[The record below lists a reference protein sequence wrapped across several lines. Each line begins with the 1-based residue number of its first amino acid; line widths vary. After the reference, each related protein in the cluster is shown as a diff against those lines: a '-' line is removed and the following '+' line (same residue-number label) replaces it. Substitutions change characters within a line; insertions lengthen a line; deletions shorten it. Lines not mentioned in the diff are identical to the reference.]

1 MIYSDKKLTN
11 MEAHDNE
18 LPIQTSLQPQLRE
31 KLWWKNEE
39 SEQILNRGYLLKGE
53 TVEGAIERVCAAA
66 AKRLYK
72 PELKESFMEM
82 VERGWMSLSSPIWA
96 NMGTERGLP
105 ISCFNVH
112 IPDSIEGI
120 THKLGEVIMQT
131 KIGGGTSGYFGS
143 LRERGSAVTDN
154 GKSSGAVSF
163 MKLFDTAMD
172 TISQGGVR
180 RGAFAAYID
189 IDHADIEEFLKIKSI
204 GNPIQNLFT
213 GVCVPDYWMQEMVD
227 GDMEKRQIWAKV
239 LESRQQKGLPYILF
253 SDNVNRNKPQVYKD
267 KNMRIHASNLC
278 SEIMLPSSEDESFI
292 CCLSSMNLELYDEW
306 KDTEAVKLAI
316 FFLDAVLQEFIEK
329 TEGNHYLA
337 SANRFAKRH
346 RALGLGVLGWHSYLQ
361 KNMIPFEGLEAKML
375 TTEIFKHIRD
385 RADKATQDLARIYGE
400 PELLKEY
407 GRRNT
412 TTLAI
417 APTTSS
423 SAILGQTSPGIEPF
437 SSNYYKAGLSKG
449 NFMRKNKYLAQLLKE
464 KGMDNEDTW
473 RSIMLNGGSVQQLNG
488 LTDHEKAVFKTFR
501 EISQLEI
508 IQQASIRQ
516 KYVDQSQS
524 LNLNIPAELPIKD
537 VNNLIIEAWKLGVK
551 TLYYQRS
558 QSVSK
563 ELVTNLVSCS
573 SCES

>member
-1 MIYSDKKLTN
+1 MS
-11 MEAHDNE
+11 
-18 LPIQTSLQPQLRE
+18 E
-31 KLWWKNEE
+31 KLWWKNSE

-53 TVEGAIERVCAAA
+53 TVEGAIDRITSAAA
-66 AKRLYK
+66 QRLYK
-72 PELKESFMEM
+72 PELKEAFQEM
-82 VERGWMSLSSPIWA
+82 IERGWMSLSSPIWA

-131 KIGGGTSGYFGS
+131 KIGGGTSGYFGA
-143 LRERGSAVTDN
+143 LRERGSAVSDN

-180 RGAFAAYID
+180 RGAFAAYLD
-189 IDHADIEEFLKIKSI
+189 IDHPDIEEFLSIRDI
-204 GNPIQNLFT
+204 GNPIQNLFF
-213 GVCVPDYWMQEMVD
+213 GICVPDYWMQEMID
-227 GDMEKRQIWAKV
+227 GDIEKRKIWAKV
-239 LESRQQKGLPYILF
+239 LESRQQKGLPYIF
-253 SDNVNRNKPQVYKD
+253 FTDNINKNKPQVYKD
-267 KNMRIHASNLC
+267 KGMVIHASNLC
-278 SEIMLPSSEDESFI
+278 SEIMLPSTEEESFI

-306 KDTEAVKLAI
+306 KDTEAVKLAV
-316 FFLDAVLQEFIEK
+316 FFLDAVLQEFIVK
-329 TEGNHYLA
+329 TEGNYYL
-337 SANRFAKRH
+337 SPANKFAKKH

-361 KNMIPFEGLEAKML
+361 KNMIPFEGMVAKQK
-375 TTEIFKHIRD
+375 TVEIFKYLQD
-385 RADKATQDLARIYGE
+385 KSNKATEDLARIYGE
-400 PELLKEY
+400 PELLKGY
-407 GRRNT
+407 GRRNST
-412 TTLAI
+412 LLAI

-449 NFMRKNKYLAQLLKE
+449 NFMRKNKYLDMLLTE
-464 KGMDNEDTW
+464 KNINNEDTW
-473 RSIMLNGGSVQQLNG
+473 RSIMLNGGSVQHLKD
-488 LTDHEKAVFKTFR
+488 LSYEEKQVFKTFK

-508 IQQASIRQ
+508 VQQASIRQ

-524 LNLNIPAELPIKD
+524 LNLNIPAELPVKE
-537 VNNLIIEAWKLGVK
+537 VNRLLIEAWKLGIK

-558 QSVSK
+558 QSVAK
-563 ELVTNLVSCS
+563 ELVVNLVNCS

>member
-1 MIYSDKKLTN
+1 
-11 MEAHDNE
+11 MEEVVAK
-18 LPIQTSLQPQLRE
+18 E

-53 TVEGAIERVCAAA
+53 TVEGAIDRITTAAA
-66 AKRLYK
+66 QRLYK
-72 PELKESFMEM
+72 PELKEAFQEM
-82 VERGWMSLSSPIWA
+82 IERGWMSLSSPIWA

-112 IPDSIEGI
+112 VPDSIEDI

-131 KIGGGTSGYFGS
+131 KIGGGTSGYFGN
-143 LRERGSAVTDN
+143 LRERGSAVSDN

-180 RGAFAAYID
+180 RGAFAAYLD
-189 IDHADIEEFLKIKSI
+189 IDHPDAEEFLNIKDI
-204 GNPIQNLFT
+204 GNPIQNLFF
-213 GVCVPDYWMQEMVD
+213 GINVPDYWMQEMID
-227 GDMEKRQIWAKV
+227 GDIDKRKLWAKV
-239 LESRQQKGLPYILF
+239 LESRQQKGLPYIF
-253 SDNVNRNKPQVYKD
+253 FTDNVNRNKPQVYKD
-267 KNMRIHASNLC
+267 LNMPINASNLC
-278 SEIMLPSSEDESFI
+278 SEIMLPSSTDESFI

-306 KDTEAVKLAI
+306 KDTEAVKLAV
-316 FFLDAVLQEFIEK
+316 FFLDAVLQEFIAK
-329 TEGNHYLA
+329 TEGNYYLA
-337 SANRFAKRH
+337 SANKFAKRH
-346 RALGLGVLGWHSYLQ
+346 RALGLGVLGWHSLLQ
-361 KNMIPFEGLEAKML
+361 KRMIPFEGMEAKML
-375 TTEIFKHIRD
+375 TTEIFKYLQD
-385 RADKATQDLARIYGE
+385 KSEKATQELARIYGE
-400 PELLKEY
+400 PELLKGY

-412 TTLAI
+412 TLMAI

-449 NFMRKNKYLAQLLKE
+449 NFMRKNKYLKQLLEE
-464 KGMDNEDTW
+464 KGIDNEDTW
-473 RSIMLNGGSVQQLNG
+473 RSIMLQNGSVQH
-488 LTDHEKAVFKTFR
+488 LTELDENEKAVFKTFK

-508 IQQASIRQ
+508 IQQAAIRQ
-516 KYVDQSQS
+516 KFVDQSQS
-524 LNLNIPAELPIKD
+524 LNLNIPSQLPIKD
-537 VNNLIIEAWKLGVK
+537 VNQLMIEAWKLGIK

>member
-1 MIYSDKKLTN
+1 MTTLFATAPASA
-11 MEAHDNE
+11 E
-18 LPIQTSLQPQLRE
+18 QLFDTKCEQE

-53 TVEGAIERVCAAA
+53 TVEGAIERICSAAA
-66 AKRLYK
+66 QRLYK
-72 PELKESFMEM
+72 PELKEAFKEM
-82 VERGWMSLSSPIWA
+82 VERGWMSLSSPVWA

-112 IPDSIEGI
+112 VPDYIEGI

-131 KIGGGTSGYFGS
+131 KLGGGTSAYFGA

-163 MKLFDTAMD
+163 MRLFDTAMD

-180 RGAFAAYID
+180 RGAFAAYMD
-189 IDHADIEEFLKIKSI
+189 IDHGDIEEFLSIKDI
-204 GNPIQNLFT
+204 GHPIQNLFF
-213 GVCVPDYWMQEMVD
+213 GVCVPDYWMQDMID
-227 GDMEKRQIWAKV
+227 GDIKKREIWAKV
-239 LESRQQKGLPYILF
+239 LESRQQKGLPYIFF

-267 KNMRIHASNLC
+267 MNLTIHASNLC
-278 SEIMLPSSEDESFI
+278 SEIMLPSTEEESFI

-306 KDTEAVKLAI
+306 KDTNAVKLAI
-316 FFLDAVLQEFIEK
+316 FFLDAVLQEFIAKSED
-329 TEGNHYLA
+329 NYYLKA
-337 SANRFAKRH
+337 ACTFARRH

-361 KNMIPFEGLEAKML
+361 KNMIPFEGLTAKQL
-375 TTEIFKHIRD
+375 TASIFQDIQE
-385 RADKATQDLARIYGE
+385 KAVKASKDLAWIYGE
-400 PELLKEY
+400 PELLKGY

-412 TTLAI
+412 TLLAI

-449 NFMRKNKYLAQLLKE
+449 NFMRKNKYLKALLVQ
-464 KGMDNEDTW
+464 KGIDNEDTW
-473 RSIMLNGGSVQQLNG
+473 RSIMLHHGSVQHLKE
-488 LTDHEKAVFKTFR
+488 LTSEEKEVFKTFK

-516 KYVDQSQS
+516 KYIDQSQS
-524 LNLNIPAELPIKD
+524 LNLNIPADLPVKD
-537 VNNLIIEAWKLGVK
+537 VNKLLIEAWKLGIK

-563 ELVTNLVSCS
+563 EMVTSLVSCK
-573 SCES
+573 SCEA